1 MKTVAND
8 RDLPALVDAVVS
20 RMVLPIPPRIT
31 VEMAK
36 GFTLYMVKAVMSGR
50 GDDLIDVAFRA
61 RSALVE
67 TDWLAGAAGFEPPH
81 QELMSSWLHCR
92 RALRRGQIM
101 HAPAGSL
108 AHDLLQLFVPHDS
121 GRPRS
126 GTIPMRR
133 FESCRPSQPVQSPLR
148 NI

>member
-67 TDWLAGAAGFEPPH
+67 TDWLAEAGGFEPC
-81 QELMSSWLHCR
+81 S
-92 RALRRGQIM
+92 
-101 HAPAGSL
+101 
-108 AHDLLQLFVPHDS
+108 
-121 GRPRS
+121 
-126 GTIPMRR
+126 T
-133 FESCRPSQPVQSPLR
+133 
-148 NI
+148 